1 MLGLS
6 LVLSIGF
13 EFRVKVSFRVR
24 LRVRVVVSV
33 RISQVQQP
41 EATVR
46 AVNLVPVQQWV
57 SVSIPQQ
64 CAHPRFVSMLWR
76 GFLKSFDPLA
86 FTALLCVRGTHLH
99 RYQGWKSCCA

>member
-13 EFRVKVSFRVR
+13 EFRVMVRFRVR
-24 LRVRVVVSV
+24 LRVRVVVWF

-41 EATVR
+41 EATVG
-46 AVNLVPVQQWV
+46 AVNLAPVQQWV

-64 CAHPRFVSMLWR
+64 RAYPRFVSMLRR
-76 GFLKSFDPLA
+76 GFLKSVDPLA
-86 FTALLCVRGTHLH
+86 FTALLCVRATHLH
-99 RYQGWKSCCA
+99 